1 MAGSANGPVLVP
13 GDPNGSEII
22 RRLRGESLPR
32 MPLTGPPFLSDEEID
47 LFVSWIAGGA
57 QAAAAQAQ
65 VPPAT
70 TTPPSAPADE
80 VPAPAEP
87 PRADAPAAETP
98 PAAAG
103 PPTYADVQPLLLQ
116 RCAVCHTSQG
126 AMGPPPEGYRLDTYE
141 ETVSAAD
148 RARVVPFEPAASELV
163 RKVLGQS
170 QPRMPF
176 GGPYLDQVD
185 IDLIVAWVANG
196 ARDANGVPA
205 EVPAGTRVR
214 LQGAWGAG
222 NTLDGLSLVVNGDT
236 RFDDRPSLGD
246 HVEVRGFVDASGR
259 VVAERIRLE

>member
-47 LFVSWIAGGA
+47 IFVSWIAGGA
-57 QAAAAQAQ
+57 PAGAGQAAAQ
-65 VPPAT
+65 PAPVEE
-70 TTPPSAPADE
+70 TPG
-80 VPAPAEP
+80 PAEP
-87 PRADAPAAETP
+87 PPTDAPTAEAP

-116 RCAVCHTSQG
+116 RCAVCHTTQG

-141 ETVSAAD
+141 ETVGVAD

-222 NTLDGLSLVVNGDT
+222 NTLDGLSLVVTGDT
-236 RFDDRPSLGD
+236 RFDDRLSPGD
-246 HVEVRGFVDASGR
+246 QVEVRGFVDANGR